1 MKRCL
6 YCYQPLEEEQIDFHP
21 QCSKKIF
28 GTTTPPVLPYTKADI
43 ESLALEVVHSQVAI
57 TGVQPKLS
65 VDLSKEKEGEKR
77 FTIVG
82 LWGGYILKPQTEQ
95 YLDLPENEDLTMHLA
110 ELAKIKTV
118 PHSLIRFKD
127 GSLAYITKR
136 IDRDKK
142 GGKIPMEDMCQLTEK
157 LTEQKYKGSHEQIA
171 KKIVE
176 YSSYPVL
183 DLINYFEV
191 VLFCY
196 LTGNADMHLKN
207 FSLYKGTGETT
218 FGGAEQSQYTL
229 SPAYDLLSTKL
240 VIPEDNEEL
249 ALTLNGKKRKFRKSD
264 FDNLMKTFKVDEK
277 VIENVYEK
285 FRKVLPQWYYFIDV
299 SFLPESM
306 KEEYKQLIQSRSTIL
321 KCLNGSSLLP
331 VY

>member
-1 MKRCL
+1 MKKCL
-6 YCYQPLEEEQIDFHP
+6 YCYQVLEQGQTDFHP

-28 GTTTPPVLPYTKADI
+28 GATTPPELPYTKADI
-43 ESLALEVVHSQVAI
+43 ESLALEVVRSQVTI

-65 VDLSKEKEGEKR
+65 VDLDKEKGEKKR

-82 LWGGYILKPQTEQ
+82 LWGRYILKPQTEQ
-95 YLDLPENEDLTMHLA
+95 YPNLPENEDLTMHLA

-118 PHSLIRFKD
+118 PHSLIRLKD

-142 GGKIPMEDMCQLTEK
+142 GNKIPMEDMCQLTEK
-157 LTEQKYKGSHEQIA
+157 LTEQKYKGSYEQTA

-176 YSSYPVL
+176 FSAYPVL

-191 VLFCY
+191 LLFCY

-207 FSLYKGTGETT
+207 FSLYKGTGE
-218 FGGAEQSQYTL
+218 YTL
-229 SPAYDLLSTKL
+229 TPAYDLLSTIL

-249 ALTLNGKKRKFRKSD
+249 ALPINGKKRKLKRSD
-264 FDNLMKTFKVDEK
+264 FDNLPKKFKIEDK
-277 VIENVYEK
+277 VIENVYDK
-285 FRKVLPQWYYFIDV
+285 FNNILPQWNDCIES
-299 SFLPESM
+299 SFLPDAM
-306 KEEYKQLIQSRSTIL
+306 KDEYRLLIENRAKIL
-321 KCLNGSSLLP
+321 GIIP
-331 VY
+331 MQ

>member
-1 MKRCL
+1 MQRCL
-6 YCYQPLEEEQIDFHP
+6 YCYQPLEEGQTDFHP

-28 GTTTPPVLPYTKADI
+28 GTATPPVLPYSKADI
-43 ESLALEVVHSQVAI
+43 ESLALEVVRSQITI

-65 VDLSKEKEGEKR
+65 VDLEKEKNREKR

-82 LWGGYILKPQTEQ
+82 LWGEYILKPQTEQ
-95 YLDLPENEDLTMHLA
+95 YTNLPENEDLTMHLA

-176 YSSYPVL
+176 HSAYPVL

-191 VLFCY
+191 LLFCY

-207 FSLYKGTGETT
+207 FSMYKGTGEYSFT
-218 FGGAEQSQYTL
+218 
-229 SPAYDLLSTKL
+229 PAYDLLSTKL

-249 ALTLNGKKRKFRKSD
+249 ALTLNGKKRKLKRID
-264 FDNLMKTFKVDEK
+264 FDNLLKSFKVDEK

-285 FRKVLPQWYYFIDV
+285 FSKVLPQWYDFIDL
-299 SFLPESM
+299 SFLPEQM
-306 KEEYKQLIQSRSTIL
+306 KEEYKQLIQNRSAR
-321 KCLNGSSLLP
+321 LN
-331 VY
+331 V

>member
-6 YCYQPLEEEQIDFHP
+6 YCYKPLGEEQIDFHP
-21 QCSKKIF
+21 KCSKKIF
-28 GTTTPPVLPYTKADI
+28 GTTTPPILPYTKGDI
-43 ESLALEVVHSQVAI
+43 ESLALEVVRSQVTI

-65 VDLSKEKEGEKR
+65 VNLSKEKEGEKR

-82 LWGGYILKPQTEQ
+82 LWGGYILKPQSDQ
-95 YLDLPENEDLTMHLA
+95 YLNLPENEDLTMHLA

-142 GGKIPMEDMCQLTEK
+142 SCKIPMEDMCQLTEK

-171 KKIVE
+171 RKIVE
-176 YSSYPVL
+176 FSAFPVL

-191 VLFCY
+191 LLFCY

-207 FSLYKGTGETT
+207 FSLYKGTGEYT
-218 FGGAEQSQYTL
+218 FA
-229 SPAYDLLSTKL
+229 PAYDLLSTKL
-240 VIPEDNEEL
+240 VISEDDEEL
-249 ALTLNGKKRKFRKSD
+249 ALTLNGKKRKLKKSD
-264 FDNLMKTFKVDEK
+264 FDNLLKTFKVDEK
-277 VIENVYEK
+277 AIENVYEK
-285 FRKVLPQWYYFIDV
+285 FRKVLPQWYDFIDV
-299 SFLPESM
+299 SFLPEQM
-306 KEEYKQLIQSRSTIL
+306 KEKYKQLIQNRSAIFNT
-321 KCLNGSSLLP
+321 
-331 VY
+331 